1 MFNEILLGGGTAIVS
16 GVIGFFISKKL
27 TSANFEIYT
36 QQAQAKANAI
46 EHEAQILLERAQLRA
61 NGIIHEAQKEFESA
75 KARAKADLNKRED
88 ELIRKEESFTR
99 FKQNEEQKLQQQSS
113 GIQALKVN
121 LQRNESSL
129 VALKLK
135 YEKKIDEALHAIE
148 HCAGMTQDE
157 AKTVLLEKVEEK
169 IGRASCRERV

>member
-61 NGIIHEAQKEFESA
+61 QGVLDEAQKEFESA
-75 KARAKADLNKRED
+75 KIRAKADLSQRED
-88 ELIRKEESFTR
+88 ALLKKRR
-99 FKQNEEQKLQQQSS
+99 ALVVSS
-113 GIQALKVN
+113 ITK
-121 LQRNESSL
+121 S
-129 VALKLK
+129 
-135 YEKKIDEALHAIE
+135 
-148 HCAGMTQDE
+148 
-157 AKTVLLEKVEEK
+157 
-169 IGRASCRERV
+169 